1 MNVYIDS
8 SVVLRRLRREAV
20 TLSGWGAWQ
29 HAYASVLLR
38 VETLRTIDRI
48 RLSGGV
54 DDAEVAEL
62 MTRARAMF
70 EVIEFVPLSAAILAR
85 ASQSFLTALGTL
97 DAMHL
102 STALWLMEAGAG
114 DLTFLTHDGEL
125 AVAARSVN
133 FAVEGI

>member
-1 MNVYIDS
+1 MNVYLDS
-8 SVVLRRLRREAV
+8 SVILRRLRREA
-20 TLSGWGAWQ
+20 TPLPGWGAWK

-48 RLSGGV
+48 RLSGAV
-54 DDAEVAEL
+54 DDAKVADL
-62 MTRARAMF
+62 MTRAREMF

-85 ASQSFLTALGTL
+85 ASQSFLTAIGTL
-97 DAMHL
+97 DALHL
-102 STALWLMEAGAG
+102 STALRLAEAGSME
-114 DLTFLTHDGEL
+114 LTFLTHDAEL